1 MDYWFSLG
9 ALITRPKRKSDRAVY
24 EFIGSDGSMGLRR
37 GQVMPLSVY
46 VGNGRLLA
54 CWGCG
59 CCPYDTVEAFSRNW
73 RLCNVPY

>member
-1 MDYWFSLG
+1 MDYWFNLRM
-9 ALITRPKRKSDRAVY
+9 LLTRPQRKSDRAVY

-46 VGNGRLLA
+46 MGNGRLFA
-54 CWGCG
+54 CWNGG

-73 RLCNVPY
+73 RLCNVPD